1 MTNIL
6 EKIVQDKK
14 DSLIEIKKANSLDVL
29 EKKIKTLSNFL
40 DFKQAI
46 TKNKNVSLITEIKKA
61 SPSAGVLVKD
71 FNHINIAKMYKDNG
85 ATCLSVLTEEKH
97 FLGKLDYIKD
107 IKDKFKIPVLAKDF
121 FIDPYQIAL
130 SKSYGCDCVLLIV
143 AALDQKQ
150 SDEIYA
156 EALKHN
162 LSVIV
167 EVHDHKEAEKALKYE
182 EALIG
187 INNRNLKT
195 LDISINNTISI
206 FEILKDHKGPL
217 ISESGIKDENDAR
230 YIFENSGIK
239 NFLIGESLLKS
250 DNPAALMKKSLART
264 GILNLSF
271 ISFI

>member
-6 EKIVQDKK
+6 EKIIQDKK
-14 DSLIEIKKANSLDVL
+14 ESLKLVKRDNSLNYL
-29 EKKIKTLSNFL
+29 ENKIKTLSSFLNFK
-40 DFKQAI
+40 DTI
-46 TKNKNVSLITEIKKA
+46 NNNEGVSIISEIKKA

-71 FNHINIAKMYKDNG
+71 FNHLNIAKMYIENG
-85 ATCLSVLTEEKH
+85 ATCLSILTEEKY
-97 FLGKLDYIKD
+97 FLGELKFIKE

-130 SKSYGCDCVLLIV
+130 SKSFGCDCILIII
-143 AALDQKQ
+143 AALDEKQ
-150 SDEIYA
+150 ADEIYA

-162 LSVIV
+162 LSIIV
-167 EVHDHKEAEKALKYE
+167 EVHDEKEAEKALKYE

-217 ISESGIKDENDAR
+217 ISESGIKDEKDAK
-230 YIFENSGIK
+230 YIYEKTGIK

-250 DNPAALMKKSLART
+250 DNTAELMKRIT
-264 GILNLSF
+264 QI
-271 ISFI
+271 IQ

>member
-14 DSLIEIKKANSLDVL
+14 ESLIEIKKANSLDVL
-29 EKKIKTLSNFL
+29 EKKIKTLNNFL

-71 FNHINIAKMYKDNG
+71 FNHINIAKMYIDNG

-217 ISESGIKDENDAR
+217 ISESGIKDENDAK
-230 YIFENSGIK
+230 YIYEKSGIK

-250 DNPAALMKKSLART
+250 DNPAALMKKFSQIT
-264 GILNLSF
+264 Q
-271 ISFI
+271 

>member
-14 DSLIEIKKANSLDVL
+14 ESLIEIKKVSNLNTL
-29 EKKIKTLSNFL
+29 ENKIKTLNNFL
-40 DFKQAI
+40 DFKQSI

-71 FNHINIAKMYKDNG
+71 FNHINIAKMYIDNG

-130 SKSYGCDCVLLIV
+130 SKSYGCDCVLLII

-217 ISESGIKDENDAR
+217 ISESGIKDENDAK
-230 YIFENSGIK
+230 YIYEKSGIK

-250 DNPAALMKKSLART
+250 DNPAALMKKFSQIT
-264 GILNLSF
+264 Q
-271 ISFI
+271 

>member
-1 MTNIL
+1 MKNIL
-6 EKIVQDKK
+6 EKIIQDKK
-14 DSLIEIKKANSLDVL
+14 DTLIDIKKANSLDFL
-29 EKKIKTLSNFL
+29 ENKIKTLSNFF

-46 TKNKNVSLITEIKKA
+46 IKNKDVSLITEIKKA
-61 SPSAGVLVKD
+61 SPSAGILVKD
-71 FNHINIAKMYKDNG
+71 FDHINIAKMYINNG
-85 ATCLSVLTEEKH
+85 ATCLSVLTEEKY

-130 SKSYGCDCVLLIV
+130 SKSYGCDCVLLII

-217 ISESGIKDENDAR
+217 ISESGIKDENDAK
-230 YIFENSGIK
+230 YIYEKSGIK

-250 DNPAALMKKSLART
+250 DNPAALMKKFSQIT
-264 GILNLSF
+264 Q
-271 ISFI
+271 